1 MWKVFPRLGL
11 LKILLAIF
19 SALFL
24 SALILL
30 IGPDGGELSWGN
42 FGDSFKL
49 ATPITI
55 IFFVIIFFIGKWGWL
70 VLWKFPFLGRVLH
83 KAVCP
88 NLNGK
93 WLGEVHSNYIDEDGK
108 KIVKEVELIIKADL
122 FGFNLALR
130 SLDDYQGSKII
141 QSELY
146 RDPRTGT
153 FYLSYIFE
161 ASVPIPKETD
171 DRVFEGAAKLE
182 IIITEEN
189 TFLKGIYWTNR
200 AWQRGTNTAGLI
212 TMKQVTS
219 NK

>member
-1 MWKVFPRLGL
+1 MWRVFPKLGL
-11 LKILLAIF
+11 LKVLLATF

-30 IGPDGGELSWGN
+30 LGPDDGAISWDS
-42 FGDSFKL
+42 FGDAFKL
-49 ATPITI
+49 STPITLIFVAI
-55 IFFVIIFFIGKWGWL
+55 IFVIGRWGWL
-70 VLWKFPFLGRVLH
+70 VFWKSPFLGEVLH

-93 WLGEVHSNYIDEDGK
+93 WLGEVHSNYTDESGNNT
-108 KIVKEVELIIKADL
+108 VKEVELAIKADL

-130 SLDDYQGSKII
+130 SLDDYQESKVI

-161 ASVPIPKETD
+161 ASVPAPEETD
-171 DRVFEGAAKLE
+171 DRLFEGAAKLE
-182 IIITEEN
+182 IIINEADTI
-189 TFLKGIYWTNR
+189 LKGTYWTNR
-200 AWQRGTNTAGLI
+200 AWQRGMNTAGLI
-212 TMKQVTS
+212 TMKKKNS
-219 NK
+219 

>member
-1 MWKVFPRLGL
+1 MWKVLPKLGL
-11 LKILLAIF
+11 LKLLLAIF

-30 IGPDGGELSWGN
+30 IGPDGGDLSWGN

-49 ATPITI
+49 ATPITLIFVAI
-55 IFFVIIFFIGKWGWL
+55 IFCIGKWGWL
-70 VLWKFPFLGRVLH
+70 IFWKLPFLGSVLH

-93 WLGEVHSNYIDEDGK
+93 WLGEVHSSYTDENGK
-108 KIVKEVELIIKADL
+108 KTVKEVELTIKADL

-130 SLDDYQGSKII
+130 SLDGYQGSKVI

-161 ASVPIPKETD
+161 ALVPIPKDTD
-171 DRVFEGAAKLE
+171 DRFFEGAAKLE
-182 IIITEEN
+182 IIINEEN
-189 TFLKGIYWTNR
+189 TVLKGTYWTNR
-200 AWQRGTNTAGLI
+200 AWQRGMNTAGLI
-212 TMKQVTS
+212 TMERK

>member
-11 LKILLAIF
+11 LKLLFAIF

-30 IGPDGGELSWGN
+30 MGPDGDLSWDN

-49 ATPITI
+49 ATPITL
-55 IFFVIIFFIGKWGWL
+55 IFVATIFAIGKWGWL
-70 VLWKFPFLGRVLH
+70 VLWKLPFLGGILH
-83 KAVCP
+83 QAVCP

-93 WLGEVHSNYIDEDGK
+93 WLGEVHSSYTDENGN

-130 SLDDYQGSKII
+130 SLDDYQESKVI

-171 DRVFEGAAKLE
+171 DRVFDGAAKLE
-182 IIITEEN
+182 IIVNKKN
-189 TFLKGIYWTNR
+189 TVLKGTYWTNR
-200 AWQRGTNTAGLI
+200 AWQRGMNTAGLI
-212 TMKQVTS
+212 TMKQKNS
-219 NK
+219 

>member
-1 MWKVFPRLGL
+1 MWKVFPKLGL
-11 LKILLAIF
+11 IKLLLAIF

-30 IGPDGGELSWGN
+30 MSTNGEELSWNN

-49 ATPITI
+49 STSITL
-55 IFFVIIFFIGKWGWL
+55 IFIAVIYVIGKWGWL
-70 VLWKFPFLGRVLH
+70 LFWKLPLLGELLH
-83 KAVCP
+83 KTVCP

-93 WLGEVHSNYIDEDGK
+93 WLGKVQSNYTDENGNK
-108 KIVKEVELIIKADL
+108 VSKEVELTIKADL
-122 FGFNLALR
+122 FGFSLALK
-130 SLDDYQGSKII
+130 SLDGYQESKVI

-171 DRVFEGAAKLE
+171 DRVFDGAAKLE
-182 IIITEEN
+182 IIINDEN
-189 TFLKGIYWTNR
+189 TVLKGTYWTNR
-200 AWQRGTNTAGLI
+200 AWQRGMNTAGLI
-212 TMKQVTS
+212 TMEKA
-219 NK
+219 NI